1 LVQRIRAEY
10 VEMPGL
16 SLTISQAA
24 RFWGLNA
31 TALEVLLS
39 TLVDTGFLV
48 CDGKGLY
55 RRRV

>member
-1 LVQRIRAEY
+1 
-10 VEMPGL
+10 MPGL